1 MNELVYLVD
10 KHLFLIR
17 QAFKLINKIK
27 LGTEINN
34 NKSEELA

>member
-1 MNELVYLVD
+1 MNELVYLDD
-10 KHLFLIR
+10 KHLFLR
-17 QAFKLINKIK
+17 QAFRLINKIK